1 MTSKS
6 AKEILSYVRKGDFAH
21 PGEIDAIEMALKP
34 ISKDKTQLVLDV
46 GSGLGGTAHY
56 VQTHGWGKVT
66 GLDLDDELI
75 QYATLNYPD
84 TDFICSDILHAH
96 EHISEKFDL
105 IYSFSAFFCFKSQ
118 RQALKQMAYFAKP
131 QTNLVIFDYSRFSKA
146 AYQSPFP
153 WSSTASRFNP
163 IYLPEFE
170 RWLFDA
176 GWHLREIVDITTHF
190 EKWYV
195 QLLQSFESNREDILK
210 QFDFELLDKM
220 VAGYSQLLMDIQ
232 LHNIGGIII
241 YADKT

>member
-21 PGEIDAIEMALKP
+21 PGEIDAINMVLKP

-66 GLDLDDELI
+66 GLDLDDELV

-84 TDFICSDILHAH
+84 TGFICSDILHAH

-118 RQALKQMAYFAKP
+118 FQALKQMVYFAKP
-131 QTNLVIFDYSRFSKA
+131 QTNLVIFDYSRFSKE

-153 WSSTASRFNP
+153 WSKTASRFCP

-170 RWLFDA
+170 QWLLDT
-176 GWHLREIVDITTHF
+176 GWRLKTTMDISIHF
-190 EKWYV
+190 ENWYT
-195 QLLQSFESNREDILK
+195 QLLQSFEEKREEILSR
-210 QFDFELLDKM
+210 FDDDVFDKM
-220 VAGYSQLLMDIQ
+220 IIGYHQLLMDIKSHQ
-232 LHNIGGIII
+232 IGGIIV
-241 YADKT
+241 YAERI

>member
-21 PGEIDAIEMALKP
+21 PGEIDAIEMVLKP
-34 ISKDKTQLVLDV
+34 ISKNKNQLVLDV

-84 TDFICSDILHAH
+84 TDFTCSDILHAH
-96 EHISEKFDL
+96 EHISKKFDL

-118 RQALKQMAYFAKP
+118 LQALKQMASFAKP
-131 QTNLVIFDYSRFSKA
+131 QTNLVIFDYSRFSQG

-153 WSSTASRFNP
+153 WSSTASQFNP

-170 RWLFDA
+170 QWLLDA
-176 GWHLREIVDITTHF
+176 GWHLRKTVDICADF
-190 EKWYV
+190 EKWYT
-195 QLLQSFESNREDILK
+195 QLLQLFEVKREEILSR
-210 QFDFELLDKM
+210 FDVDVFNKM
-220 VAGYSQLLMDIQ
+220 GIGYHQLLMDIKSHQ
-232 LHNIGGIII
+232 IGGMII
-241 YADKT
+241 YAEKI